1 MLTITHPSRPVL
13 SARNAAE
20 RGTAHDRLSD
30 EVLIK
35 AVAAGDRQAMHL
47 IYARHNAGVYRYILR
62 LIRNAAVAEDLVSDV
77 FLDVW
82 RGAGKFR
89 GKCKLSTWVLAIARH
104 KAFSALRKRREEHL
118 EQDEWAIIKD
128 PAERLDCST
137 ADARRSAVVH
147 NCLGRLSAAHREIID
162 LVYYH
167 ENTVEEAAVIVGIP
181 ANTVKTRMFYARSR
195 MRELLESAGIDSS
208 F

>member
-1 MLTITHPSRPVL
+1 MIAITHPSGPLRR
-13 SARNAAE
+13 ARIAADG
-20 RGTAHDRLSD
+20 RTSDDGASD

-35 AVAAGDRQAMHL
+35 AVAAGDRQAMHV

-62 LIRNAAVAEDLVSDV
+62 LFRNASVAEDLVSDV

-104 KAFSALRKRREEHL
+104 KAFSALRKRTEDHL
-118 EQDEWAIIKD
+118 EQYEWAMIED
-128 PAERLDCST
+128 PAEALDCVA
-137 ADARRSAVVH
+137 ADAGRTTVLRE
-147 NCLGRLSAAHREIID
+147 CLGKLSAAHREVID

-167 ENTVEEAAVIVGIP
+167 EKTVEEAAAIIGIP

-195 MRELLESAGIDSS
+195 MRELLEPAGIKSS